1 MNRTLAMSDEKEPI
15 IAQQVE
21 PKIEEKA
28 PKAAPPGAEKPPAK
42 KEKPPAIEAKPF
54 KVFIEEHYVP
64 GLEAAFESAGIR
76 PVDLQFVKQKVQVVG
91 YDTVPECW
99 QIQGK
104 WDATD
109 ESRQFNVY
117 FYTDDIQG
125 QRGFSVTNTASKA
138 STLES
143 FRIDERKVTLDLL
156 LLGVTQRLTAQ
167 KWFIRN

>member
-15 IAQQVE
+15 IAEQGE
-21 PKIEEKA
+21 PKVEKKA
-28 PKAAPPGAEKPPAK
+28 AKAAPPDAGTPAAK

-54 KVFIEEHYVP
+54 QVFIEEHYLP
-64 GLEAAFESAGIR
+64 GLKASFDGAGIF
-76 PVDLQFVKQKVQVVG
+76 PIDLQFVKQKVQVVG
-91 YDTVPECW
+91 YDTAPECW

-104 WDATD
+104 WETKD
-109 ESRQFNVY
+109 ESRQFNLY

-156 LLGVTQRLTAQ
+156 LLGITQRLNGQ

>member
-15 IAQQVE
+15 IAEQVE
-21 PKIEEKA
+21 SKTESKP
-28 PKAAPPGAEKPPAK
+28 PKAASSDAAAPAPK

-54 KVFIEEHYVP
+54 EAFIQEHYLP
-64 GLEAAFESAGIR
+64 GLKAAFEAADIR
-76 PVDLQFVKQKVQVVG
+76 PVDLQFLKQKVQAVG
-91 YDTVPECW
+91 YDTAPECW

-104 WDATD
+104 WDTTD

-117 FYTDDIQG
+117 FYTEDIQG

-138 STLES
+138 STIES
-143 FRIDERKVTLDLL
+143 FRIDERKVNLDLL
-156 LLGVTQRLTAQ
+156 LLGVTQRLNSQ

>member
-1 MNRTLAMSDEKEPI
+1 MNRTLAMPDEKEPI
-15 IAQQVE
+15 IAEQVE
-21 PKIEEKA
+21 SKIEKKA
-28 PKAAPPGAEKPPAK
+28 PKAANPDAATSPPK

-54 KVFIEEHYVP
+54 QAFIGEHYLP
-64 GLEAAFESAGIR
+64 GLKAAFEGAGIR
-76 PVDLQFVKQKVQVVG
+76 PVDLQFVKQKVEVVG
-91 YDTVPECW
+91 YDDAPECW

-109 ESRQFNVY
+109 ESRQFNLY
-117 FYTDDIQG
+117 FYSDDIQG
-125 QRGFSVTNTASKA
+125 QRGFSVTNTGSKA

-156 LLGVTQRLTAQ
+156 LLGVTQRLNSQ